1 MIRIMVMAGM
11 WENVALLRGDL
22 VCLIRGVQGRGPI
35 LFSRLDLR
43 VPV

>member
-1 MIRIMVMAGM
+1 MIRIMAGM

-35 LFSRLDLR
+35 ILSRPDLR
-43 VPV
+43 VPA